1 MMVDDHLPGPDGE
14 SLNPD
19 EVGSPRRTVLTFAG
33 QAGAWLDELAQMSRE
48 SDAVRHLVDLTADF
62 LTRMSERDAMAG
74 SGVWARGIDVRPW
87 FEGDRPDSGY
97 LSHCSV
103 SHPWIFA
110 TQIARWLTVRSD
122 VLAHTEVIAL
132 TGHSQGVVPATFLA
146 ETTDLTVPQD
156 RYLVWLEWL
165 AWEGM
170 HMQLAYKRKGATLHA
185 EATPMAAIGRL
196 PRLRLEPI
204 LARVNRGLAPDA
216 QLSISLENTWDRTVI
231 SGPPES
237 LVVLQDALGK
247 LKSKDASDRRTPDPM
262 PDFIWEWLAVSTPFH
277 SRHMEP
283 GLAPMRANLEEM
295 AFKAVDKLAYT
306 VLDPSNGEAL
316 PDGDAR
322 TEALLNSLFLE
333 PVRWQTTMASAAT
346 LPGVTGLID
355 LGPGDGVARLT
366 AATLRGTGLPVIAA
380 ATEAGRLHLAEG
392 TTPHAVDWRP
402 YAPRHITLPD
412 GSTRIDNLWTRATGT
427 PPVWLPGMTPTTVEV
442 PLVAAAADA
451 GYMAELAGG
460 GQVTERHLRMRLD
473 ELAKTMKPGGRVV
486 FNALY
491 LDAYLWRL
499 HLGEKK
505 LVQKLA
511 AAGAPLCGVTI
522 SAGIPPVDE
531 AVALL
536 EELEAVGLWMNAF
549 KPGTVQQVDQVLRIA
564 AQRPE
569 STLFLHL
576 EGGHAGGHHGWHG
589 LEPVLL
595 ATYARIR
602 RHRNVVLC
610 VGGGVGDE
618 ARATEL
624 ITGAWSQKYGVTRM
638 PVDSVFLGTVTMAC
652 KEALTSPDV
661 KRALVE
667 AAGTPSWVKTH
678 KVDGDITSGRS
689 GLDADIYYLETSA
702 SRAGRLLDQVAGDAD
717 AAARRRDEII
727 EALSHTAKPYFGDL
741 EAMTWHAV
749 LNRIVELMAIGRN
762 SPYEDGIW
770 LDISWRQRFADALRR
785 AEARVCDLDEGTFE
799 SRLQDPDLQDP
810 HACVAG
816 LLDAW
821 PQIATHKLHPL
832 DARWF
837 VDSLCRRPGKPVP
850 FVPVIDENVRKWYA
864 SDSLWQAH
872 DPRYTADQ
880 VLAIP
885 GPVAVSGI
893 KKVDEPIGE
902 LLGRFVHGLTDALG
916 EPAGRA
922 LRQPRLRTSSE
933 GLTRGWTNAGLDI
946 QAQEGATC
954 WDAALTDVGG
964 PVVDALLAEDGW
976 AQGRRVPNPIRKLC
990 EPRDGA
996 SLLIA
1001 EDGHTA
1007 TWTFE
1012 DERVSLT
1019 ASATGLTIAVH
1030 PRLAGEATVWSFDAR
1045 LEGGAIVH
1053 DLDPSLAIFYPAAL
1067 FGEAL
1072 PEVPLFST
1080 TRETVTVTPD
1090 RAEAYARVTGRV
1102 NPEGLASDLVFSLT
1116 WKPLFAALQACP
1128 EGMLRLVHLEHGV
1141 EVGPDGLP
1149 EPGESVEVSARLTRV
1164 EDGARGRTIH
1174 AIAQVDGG
1182 RRATLHAMFFVR
1194 GDASHTPWA
1203 VRALEDRSA
1212 TLVID
1217 GAAREFLATHDDI
1230 TLTGELTDRVM
1241 VEVELGETRHR
1252 DGRADGHAIGT
1263 LFNGE
1268 TVLGHIEMKGSFEGS
1283 HPIGAMIDALKA
1295 DEATDAATPPL
1306 TLATVQDVA
1315 PVNPAAFARIGRDYN
1330 PIHVSPVMARFADL
1344 DGPIVHGL
1352 WSAARCTAF
1361 VVDHAADGDA
1371 TRITHSR
1378 VQFLA
1383 PVAPG

>member
-1 MMVDDHLPGPDGE
+1 
-14 SLNPD
+14 
-19 EVGSPRRTVLTFAG
+19 
-33 QAGAWLDELAQMSRE
+33 
-48 SDAVRHLVDLTADF
+48 
-62 LTRMSERDAMAG
+62 
-74 SGVWARGIDVRPW
+74 
-87 FEGDRPDSGY
+87 
-97 LSHCSV
+97 
-103 SHPWIFA
+103 
-110 TQIARWLTVRSD
+110 
-122 VLAHTEVIAL
+122 
-132 TGHSQGVVPATFLA
+132 
-146 ETTDLTVPQD
+146 
-156 RYLVWLEWL
+156 
-165 AWEGM
+165 
-170 HMQLAYKRKGATLHA
+170 
-185 EATPMAAIGRL
+185 
-196 PRLRLEPI
+196 
-204 LARVNRGLAPDA
+204 
-216 QLSISLENTWDRTVI
+216 
-231 SGPPES
+231 
-237 LVVLQDALGK
+237 
-247 LKSKDASDRRTPDPM
+247 
-262 PDFIWEWLAVSTPFH
+262 
-277 SRHMEP
+277 
-283 GLAPMRANLEEM
+283 
-295 AFKAVDKLAYT
+295 
-306 VLDPSNGEAL
+306 
-316 PDGDAR
+316 
-322 TEALLNSLFLE
+322 
-333 PVRWQTTMASAAT
+333 
-346 LPGVTGLID
+346 
-355 LGPGDGVARLT
+355 
-366 AATLRGTGLPVIAA
+366 
-380 ATEAGRLHLAEG
+380 
-392 TTPHAVDWRP
+392 
-402 YAPRHITLPD
+402 
-412 GSTRIDNLWTRATGT
+412 
-427 PPVWLPGMTPTTVEV
+427 
-442 PLVAAAADA
+442 
-451 GYMAELAGG
+451 
-460 GQVTERHLRMRLD
+460 
-473 ELAKTMKPGGRVV
+473 
-486 FNALY
+486 
-491 LDAYLWRL
+491 
-499 HLGEKK
+499 
-505 LVQKLA
+505 
-511 AAGAPLCGVTI
+511 
-522 SAGIPPVDE
+522 
-531 AVALL
+531 
-536 EELEAVGLWMNAF
+536 
-549 KPGTVQQVDQVLRIA
+549 
-564 AQRPE
+564 
-569 STLFLHL
+569 
-576 EGGHAGGHHGWHG
+576 
-589 LEPVLL
+589 
-595 ATYARIR
+595 
-602 RHRNVVLC
+602 
-610 VGGGVGDE
+610 
-618 ARATEL
+618 
-624 ITGAWSQKYGVTRM
+624 
-638 PVDSVFLGTVTMAC
+638 
-652 KEALTSPDV
+652 
-661 KRALVE
+661 
-667 AAGTPSWVKTH
+667 
-678 KVDGDITSGRS
+678 
-689 GLDADIYYLETSA
+689 
-702 SRAGRLLDQVAGDAD
+702 
-717 AAARRRDEII
+717 
-727 EALSHTAKPYFGDL
+727 
-741 EAMTWHAV
+741 
-749 LNRIVELMAIGRN
+749 
-762 SPYEDGIW
+762 
-770 LDISWRQRFADALRR
+770 
-785 AEARVCDLDEGTFE
+785 
-799 SRLQDPDLQDP
+799 
-810 HACVAG
+810 
-816 LLDAW
+816 
-821 PQIATHKLHPL
+821 
-832 DARWF
+832 
-837 VDSLCRRPGKPVP
+837 DSLCRRPGKPVP

-893 KKVDEPIGE
+893 QKVDEPIGE
-902 LLGRFVHGLTDALG
+902 LLGRFVQGLTDALG

-990 EPRDGA
+990 ETRDGA

-1383 PVAPG
+1383 PVAPGAPIELKAVRRSLKDGARNIEVTLSTSEGIAVRGTWTVAPYKVAYVFPGQGIQRPGMGMDGYARSRAAKRVWEAADRVSRDKLGFSLLRVVRDNPTELRLPEGQVRHPEGVLHLTQFTQVAMATLAMAQIQELDEAGALIPGATFCGHSVGEYAALAAYGRVLPLEAVIELVWRRGLTMHTLVPRDEHGESGYRMGVVRPHHAGLPAEQVEGLLEEVRAETGGFVEIVNYNVRGRQYAVTGETKTLRVLEKRLMARQKGKKAPWLLVPGIDVPFHSTALVPGVDAFRDKLNRCMPQEVDVASLIGRYVPNLVARPFELTRPFALAILEVVDAQIVRDLLDRWDEAMADRNAVARILLIELLAWQFASPVRWIETQDLLLQPAWRKGLGLDTIIEVGVGYQPTLANMAKQTRVALGIDMPVLHVEADRDLVFSQDTDLPEPVAAPEVEASDEPAAAPVAEAAPAPVAAPTGPVGAPPEIAPGTAEVLRWMIALQSKRRLDQLSHLETLEEIFDGVSSRVNQLLLDVGQELGVGAIDGAAQLPLGELITTMESKVRYRGPGPYRTARHDAACAQVLGPCGWSKRDLEQHLASTYQFGEGLVSDALDELVTGTREGTSTAGGDLGGLPTRAADVAEAKALARQLAERLAARHGFGLAG